1 MTNPASSAA
10 SAFAQA
16 HLSELAAEVQ
26 GQAPAAGTPSKLELL
41 AQLCAQESGTTE
53 PLAAARQLVTQEA
66 LWACACL
73 TEPVTAPAIRAKA
86 FSDAAQWFNV
96 VDPEGEKY
104 YPAYQ
109 LNAMADGRLDPCLLQ
124 QPD

>member
-1 MTNPASSAA
+1 MTKSAPSAA
-10 SAFAQA
+10 LTFAQA

-26 GQAPAAGTPSKLELL
+26 GQAPAAGTPSKLEML

-53 PLAAARQLVTQEA
+53 PLAAAQQLVTQEA

-73 TEPVTAPAIRAKA
+73 AEPVTAPAIRAKA
-86 FSDAAQWFNV
+86 FSDAAVWFLT
-96 VDPEGEKY
+96 VDPEGERY

-124 QPD
+124 QPN